1 MGDASVVLSVVL
13 SVVIVCTRVFKI
25 LVGNVNEPL
34 EQSSRE
40 SHGSDF
46 LGH

>member
-25 LVGNVNEPL
+25 LVGNEPL

-46 LGH
+46 LGR